1 MSENY
6 NKKLIPLART
16 LRKNMTKQESH
27 LWYDFLCDYP
37 FRFQRQKTI
46 DNYIADFYCEE
57 ARLVVEIDGSQH
69 YSSQGKEYDRKRTEV
84 LEQYDIIVLRFSNQ
98 QVDEGFHWVTKT
110 IDKTVKNRVLT
121 KHCT

>member
-1 MSENY
+1 MDRSYPKYSPDGKE
-6 NKKLIPLART
+6 LAYVEGRCR
-16 LRKNMTKQESH
+16 LMVLDIESGKT
-27 LWYDFLCDYP
+27 
-37 FRFQRQKTI
+37 RQIT
-46 DNYIADFYCEE
+46 
-57 ARLVVEIDGSQH
+57 DGSQH